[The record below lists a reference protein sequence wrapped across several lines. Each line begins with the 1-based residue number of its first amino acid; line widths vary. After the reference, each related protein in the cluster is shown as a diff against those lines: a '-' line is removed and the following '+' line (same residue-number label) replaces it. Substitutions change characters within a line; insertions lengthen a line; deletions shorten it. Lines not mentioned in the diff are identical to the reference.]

1 MHTIFENRIKKKLRA
16 LQFLNKY
23 LYKYRIRLV
32 LGLFFTIAAKVF
44 AVVAPSL
51 VGDSITEVNRY
62 LSDPSGDFTQTKS
75 ILLQNIALII
85 GAALLSGLFTFTM
98 RQTIINVSRF
108 IEFDLKNEI
117 FQHYQRLSLN
127 FYKNNRTGDLMN
139 RISEDVSKVRMYFGP
154 ALMYSINTVSLF
166 VIVISYMISV
176 APSLT
181 LYALAPLPLLSIAI
195 YQLSRSIHKRST
207 IVQEYLSK
215 LSTFAQE
222 MFSGIGVIKANAVEP
237 TANQKMGSLALGSM
251 SKNMRLVQV
260 QAWFFPLMILL
271 IGLSNILVIFIGG
284 RQFINGQIELGTLA
298 EFIIYINMLT
308 WPVATVGWV
317 TSIIQQAEAS
327 QKRIN
332 EFLGQEPEIVNP
344 ENGKGLESFSIEFEN
359 VSFAYDNGREEAV
372 KDVSFQI
379 ESGKTLAIL
388 GRTGCGKTTLLQL
401 ITRMYDVSSGVV
413 RVGGVD
419 VRELDLV
426 TLRNQIGT
434 VPQEAFLFSDTLEN
448 NIRFG
453 CAKAA
458 KSEIENVAKQAAVH
472 NNIMSFSKGYG
483 TIIGERGVSLSGG
496 QKQRVSI
503 ARALIKQPK
512 ILLFDDSFSAVDTQT
527 EEILLNN
534 LKSMSLQSTTVIVCH
549 RVSSAKNA
557 DFILVMDEGSIVQFG
572 THDELVN
579 EPGHYAELCEKQL

>member
-1 MHTIFENRIKKKLRA
+1 MHA
-16 LQFLNKY
+16 LQYLNKY
-23 LYKYRIRLV
+23 LYKYRIRII
-32 LGLFFTIAAKVF
+32 LGVVFTIAAKVF

-51 VGDSITEVNRY
+51 IGDSITTVNLY
-62 LSDPSGDFTQTKS
+62 LNDPTGDLSKTKN
-75 ILLQNIALII
+75 ILLENIALIV
-85 GAALLSGLFTFTM
+85 GAAILSGLFTFTM

-117 FQHYQRLSLN
+117 YQHYQKLSLN

-154 ALMYSINTVSLF
+154 ALMYSINTLSLF

-176 APSLT
+176 APMLT
-181 LYALAPLPLLSIAI
+181 LYALTPLPLLSLAI
-195 YQLSRSIHKRST
+195 YQLSKSIHKRST

-215 LSTFAQE
+215 LSAFTQE
-222 MFSGIGVIKANAVEP
+222 MFSGIGVIKANAIEP
-237 TANQKMGSLALGSM
+237 TSNKKMGNLAFESM
-251 SKNMRLVQV
+251 TKNMYLVQV

-271 IGLSNILVIFIGG
+271 IGLSNILVILIGG
-284 RQFINGQIELGTLA
+284 MQFINGQIELGTLA
-298 EFIIYINMLT
+298 EFIVYINMLT

-344 ENGKGLESFSIEFEN
+344 KGGKEIQSYSIEFEN
-359 VSFAYDNGREEAV
+359 VYFSYNNAREEAI
-372 KDVSFQI
+372 KNISFRL

-401 ITRMYDVSSGVV
+401 ITRMYDVNSGVV
-413 RVGGVD
+413 KVGGVD
-419 VRELDLV
+419 VRKLDLIK
-426 TLRNQIGT
+426 LRKNIGA

-453 CAKAA
+453 NAESTKNEVEFA
-458 KSEIENVAKQAAVH
+458 AKQAAIH
-472 NNIMSFSKGYG
+472 NSIINFSKGYQ
-483 TIIGERGVSLSGG
+483 TIVGERGVSLSGG
-496 QKQRVSI
+496 QKQRMSI
-503 ARALIKQPK
+503 ARALVKQPE
-512 ILLFDDSFSAVDTQT
+512 ILLFDDSFSAVDTKT
-527 EEILLNN
+527 EEIILGN
-534 LKSMSLQSTTVIVCH
+534 LKSIPFQSTTVVVCH

-557 DFILVMDEGSIVQFG
+557 DYILVMDEGSIVQNG
-572 THDELVN
+572 THEELVN
-579 EPGHYAELCEKQL
+579 TPGHYAELCRKQL

>member
-1 MHTIFENRIKKKLRA
+1 MRA

-62 LSDPSGDFTQTKS
+62 LSDPSGNLTQTKS

-215 LSTFAQE
+215 LSAFAQE

-344 ENGKGLESFSIEFEN
+344 ENGKELESFSIEFEN

-372 KDVSFQI
+372 KGVSFQI

-453 CAKAA
+453 CPKAA
-458 KSEIENVAKQAAVH
+458 KSEIENAAKQAAVH
-472 NNIMSFSKGYG
+472 NSIMSFSKGYG

-503 ARALIKQPK
+503 ARSLIKQPK

-527 EEILLNN
+527 EETLLNN
-534 LKSMSLQSTTVIVCH
+534 LKSMSFQSTTVIVCH

-557 DFILVMDEGSIVQFG
+557 DFILVMDEGSVVQFG
-572 THDELVN
+572 THESLVN
-579 EPGHYAELCEKQL
+579 EPGHYAELCKKQL

>member
-1 MHTIFENRIKKKLRA
+1 MRA
-16 LQFLNKY
+16 LQYLNKY
-23 LYKYRIRLV
+23 LYKYRIRII
-32 LGLFFTIAAKVF
+32 LGVVFTIAAKVF

-51 VGDSITEVNRY
+51 IGDSITTVNLY
-62 LSDPSGDFTQTKS
+62 LNDPTGDLSKTKN
-75 ILLQNIALII
+75 ILLENIALIV
-85 GAALLSGLFTFTM
+85 GAAILSGLFTFTM

-117 FQHYQRLSLN
+117 YQHYQKLSLN

-154 ALMYSINTVSLF
+154 ALMYSINTLSLF

-176 APSLT
+176 APTLT
-181 LYALAPLPLLSIAI
+181 LYALTPLPLLSLAI
-195 YQLSRSIHKRST
+195 YQLSKSIHKRST

-215 LSTFAQE
+215 LSAFTQE
-222 MFSGIGVIKANAVEP
+222 MFSGIGVIKANAIEP
-237 TANQKMGSLALGSM
+237 TSNKKMGTLAFESM
-251 SKNMRLVQV
+251 TKNMHLVQV

-271 IGLSNILVIFIGG
+271 IGLSNILVILIGG
-284 RQFINGQIELGTLA
+284 MQFINGQIELGTLA
-298 EFIIYINMLT
+298 EFIVYINMLT

-344 ENGKGLESFSIEFEN
+344 KGGKEIQSYSIEFEN
-359 VSFAYDNGREEAV
+359 VYFSYNNAREEAI
-372 KDVSFQI
+372 KNISFRL

-401 ITRMYDVSSGVV
+401 ITRMYDVNSGVV
-413 RVGGVD
+413 KVGGVD
-419 VRELDLV
+419 VRKLDLIK
-426 TLRNQIGT
+426 LRKNIGA

-453 CAKAA
+453 NAESTKNEVEFA
-458 KSEIENVAKQAAVH
+458 AKQAAIH
-472 NNIMSFSKGYG
+472 NSIINFSKGYQ
-483 TIIGERGVSLSGG
+483 TIVGERGVSLSGG
-496 QKQRVSI
+496 QKQRMSI
-503 ARALIKQPK
+503 ARALVKQPE
-512 ILLFDDSFSAVDTQT
+512 ILLFDDSFSAVDTKT
-527 EEILLNN
+527 EEIILGN
-534 LKSMSLQSTTVIVCH
+534 LKSMPFQSTTVVVCH

-557 DFILVMDEGSIVQFG
+557 DYILVMDEGSIVQNG
-572 THDELVN
+572 THEELVN
-579 EPGHYAELCEKQL
+579 TPGHYAELCRKQL

>member
-1 MHTIFENRIKKKLRA
+1 MRA
-16 LQFLNKY
+16 LQYLNKY
-23 LYKYRIRLV
+23 LYKYRIRII
-32 LGLFFTIAAKVF
+32 LGVVFTIAAKVF

-51 VGDSITEVNRY
+51 IGDSITTVNLY
-62 LSDPSGDFTQTKS
+62 LNDPTGDLSKTKN
-75 ILLQNIALII
+75 ILLENIALIV
-85 GAALLSGLFTFTM
+85 GAAILSGLFTFTM

-117 FQHYQRLSLN
+117 YQHYQKLSLN

-154 ALMYSINTVSLF
+154 ALMYSINTLSLF

-176 APSLT
+176 APTLT
-181 LYALAPLPLLSIAI
+181 LYALTPLPLLSLAI
-195 YQLSRSIHKRST
+195 YQLSKSIHKRST

-215 LSTFAQE
+215 LSAFTQE
-222 MFSGIGVIKANAVEP
+222 MFSGIGVIKANAIEP
-237 TANQKMGSLALGSM
+237 TSNKKMGTLAFESM
-251 SKNMRLVQV
+251 TKNMHLVQV

-271 IGLSNILVIFIGG
+271 IGLSNILVILIGG
-284 RQFINGQIELGTLA
+284 MQFINGQIELGTLA
-298 EFIIYINMLT
+298 EFIVYINMLT

-344 ENGKGLESFSIEFEN
+344 KGGKEIQSYSIEFEN
-359 VSFAYDNGREEAV
+359 VYFSYNNAREEAI
-372 KDVSFQI
+372 KNISFRL

-401 ITRMYDVSSGVV
+401 ITRMYDVNSGVV
-413 RVGGVD
+413 KVGGVD
-419 VRELDLV
+419 VRKLDLIK
-426 TLRNQIGT
+426 LRKNIGA

-453 CAKAA
+453 NAESTKNEVEFA
-458 KSEIENVAKQAAVH
+458 AKQAAIH
-472 NNIMSFSKGYG
+472 NSIINFSKGYQ
-483 TIIGERGVSLSGG
+483 TIVGERGVSLSGG
-496 QKQRVSI
+496 QKQRMSI
-503 ARALIKQPK
+503 ARALVKQPE
-512 ILLFDDSFSAVDTQT
+512 ILLFDDSFSAVDTKT
-527 EEILLNN
+527 EEIILSN
-534 LKSMSLQSTTVIVCH
+534 LKSMPFQSTTVVVCH

-557 DFILVMDEGSIVQFG
+557 DYILVMDEGSIVQNG
-572 THDELVN
+572 THEELVN
-579 EPGHYAELCEKQL
+579 TPGHYAELCRKQL

>member
-1 MHTIFENRIKKKLRA
+1 M
-16 LQFLNKY
+16 
-23 LYKYRIRLV
+23 
-32 LGLFFTIAAKVF
+32 LGIFFTIAAKIF

-62 LSDPSGDFTQTKS
+62 LSDPTADFEQTKR
-75 ILLQNIALII
+75 LLIQNIALIV

-117 FQHYQRLSLN
+117 YQHYQRLSLN

-154 ALMYSINTVSLF
+154 ALMYSINTLALF
-166 VIVISYMISV
+166 VIVISYMLSV
-176 APSLT
+176 APILT
-181 LYALAPLPLLSIAI
+181 LYALGPLPFLSIAI

-207 IVQEYLSK
+207 AVQEYLSK
-215 LSTFAQE
+215 LSAFTQE
-222 MFSGIGVIKANAVEP
+222 MFSGIGIIKANAIEP
-237 TANQKMGSLALGSM
+237 TANKKMGALSLGSL

-271 IGLSNILVIFIGG
+271 IGLSNVLVIFIGG
-284 RQFINGQIELGTLA
+284 RQFINGQIALGTLA

-317 TSIIQQAEAS
+317 TSIVQQAEAS

-332 EFLGQEPEIVNP
+332 EFLGQEPEIVCP
-344 ENGKGLESFSIEFEN
+344 KDGEKLRSFGIDFEKVSFS
-359 VSFAYDNGREEAV
+359 YDDGREEAL
-372 KDVSFQI
+372 KEVSFSLA
-379 ESGKTLAIL
+379 SGKTLAIF

-401 ITRMYDVSSGVV
+401 IARLYDVSSGVIK
-413 RVGGVD
+413 VGGVD
-419 VRELDLV
+419 VRKLNLID
-426 TLRNQIGT
+426 LRNHIGS
-434 VPQEAFLFSDTLEN
+434 VPQETFLFSDTLEN

-453 CAKAA
+453 NLEATKT
-458 KSEIENVAKQAAVH
+458 EIEQAAKQAAVH
-472 NNIMSFSKGYG
+472 NSILNFSKGYQ

-496 QKQRVSI
+496 QKQRMSI
-503 ARALIKQPK
+503 ARALVKQPQ
-512 ILLFDDSFSAVDTQT
+512 ILLLDDSFSAVDTQT
-527 EEILLNN
+527 EETILQH
-534 LKSMSLQSTTVIVCH
+534 LQKMPSHMTTIVVCH

-557 DFILVMDEGSIVQFG
+557 DYILVMDEGRVTQFG
-572 THDELVN
+572 THESLVN
-579 EPGHYAELCEKQL
+579 KTGYYAELCKKQR

>member
-1 MHTIFENRIKKKLRA
+1 M
-16 LQFLNKY
+16 
-23 LYKYRIRLV
+23 
-32 LGLFFTIAAKVF
+32 LGIFFTISAKIF

-62 LSDPSGDFTQTKS
+62 LSDPTADFEQTKR
-75 ILLQNIALII
+75 LLIQNIALIV

-117 FQHYQRLSLN
+117 YQHYQRLSLN

-154 ALMYSINTVSLF
+154 ALMYSINTLALF
-166 VIVISYMISV
+166 VIVISYMLSV
-176 APSLT
+176 APILT
-181 LYALAPLPLLSIAI
+181 LYALGPLPFLSIAI

-207 IVQEYLSK
+207 AVQEYLSK
-215 LSTFAQE
+215 LSAFTQE
-222 MFSGIGVIKANAVEP
+222 MFSGIGIIKANAIEP
-237 TANQKMGSLALGSM
+237 TANKKMGALSLGSL

-271 IGLSNILVIFIGG
+271 IGLSNVLVIFIGG
-284 RQFINGQIELGTLA
+284 RQFINGQIALGTLA

-317 TSIIQQAEAS
+317 TSIVQQAEAS

-332 EFLGQEPEIVNP
+332 EFLGQEPEIVCP
-344 ENGKGLESFSIEFEN
+344 KDGEKLRSFGIDFEKVSFS
-359 VSFAYDNGREEAV
+359 YDDGREEAL
-372 KDVSFQI
+372 KEVSFSLA
-379 ESGKTLAIL
+379 SGKTLAIF

-401 ITRMYDVSSGVV
+401 IARLYDVSSGVIK
-413 RVGGVD
+413 VGGVD
-419 VRELDLV
+419 VRKLNLID
-426 TLRNQIGT
+426 LRNHIGS
-434 VPQEAFLFSDTLEN
+434 VPQETFLFSDTLEN

-453 CAKAA
+453 NLEATKT
-458 KSEIENVAKQAAVH
+458 EIEQAAKQAAVH
-472 NNIMSFSKGYG
+472 NSILNFSKGYQ

-496 QKQRVSI
+496 QKQRMSI
-503 ARALIKQPK
+503 ARALVKQPQ
-512 ILLFDDSFSAVDTQT
+512 ILLLDDSFSAVDTQT
-527 EEILLNN
+527 EETILQH
-534 LKSMSLQSTTVIVCH
+534 LQKMPSHMTTIVVCH

-557 DFILVMDEGSIVQFG
+557 DYILVMDEGRVTQFG
-572 THDELVN
+572 THESLVN
-579 EPGHYAELCEKQL
+579 KTGYYAELCKKQR

>member
-1 MHTIFENRIKKKLRA
+1 MRA
-16 LQFLNKY
+16 LQYLNKY
-23 LYKYRIRLV
+23 LYKYRIRLL
-32 LGLFFTIAAKVF
+32 LGLFFTISAKIF
-44 AVVAPSL
+44 AVIAPSL
-51 VGDSITEVNRY
+51 VGDSITVVNRY
-62 LSDPSGDFTQTKS
+62 LTEPSENFNETKT
-75 ILLQNIALII
+75 ILLQNIAFIV
-85 GAALLSGLFTFTM
+85 GAAILSGLFTFTM

-117 FQHYQRLSLN
+117 YQHYQRLSLN

-166 VIVISYMISV
+166 MIVISYMISV
-176 APSLT
+176 APYLT
-181 LYALAPLPLLSIAI
+181 LYALAPLPFLSLAI
-195 YQLSRSIHKRST
+195 YQLSRLIHKRST

-215 LSTFAQE
+215 LSAFAQE
-222 MFSGIGVIKANAVEP
+222 MFSGIGVIKANAIEP
-237 TANQKMGSLALGSM
+237 TVNQKMGSLALRSM
-251 SKNMRLVQV
+251 SKNMNLVQV

-284 RQFINGQIELGTLA
+284 MQFINGQIELGTLA

-317 TSIIQQAEAS
+317 TSIVQQAEAS

-344 ENGKGLESFSIEFEN
+344 KKGKELKSFNIEFQN
-359 VSFAYDNGREEAV
+359 VSFSYDDAREEAI
-372 KDVSFQI
+372 KEVSFKL
-379 ESGKTLAIL
+379 ESGKTLAVL

-413 RVGGVD
+413 KVGGIN
-419 VRELDLV
+419 VRKLDLND
-426 TLRNQIGT
+426 LRNHIGA

-453 CAKAA
+453 KTETT
-458 KSEIENVAKQAAVH
+458 KSEVENAAKQAAVH
-472 NNIMSFSKGYG
+472 NTIMSFSKGYD

-496 QKQRVSI
+496 QKQRMSI
-503 ARALIKQPK
+503 ARAIIKQPE

-527 EEILLNN
+527 EEIILNN
-534 LKSMSLQSTTVIVCH
+534 LKSMSFQSTTILVCH

-557 DFILVMDEGSIVQFG
+557 DYIMVMDEGRIVQYG
-572 THDELVN
+572 KHEELVN
-579 EPGHYAELCEKQL
+579 APGHYAELYKKQL

>member
-1 MHTIFENRIKKKLRA
+1 MRA
-16 LQFLNKY
+16 LQYLNKY
-23 LYKYRIRLV
+23 LYKYRIRII
-32 LGLFFTIAAKVF
+32 LGVVFTIAAKVF

-51 VGDSITEVNRY
+51 IGDSITTVNLY
-62 LSDPSGDFTQTKS
+62 LNDPIGDLSKTKN
-75 ILLQNIALII
+75 ILLENIALIV
-85 GAALLSGLFTFTM
+85 GAAILSGLFTFTM

-117 FQHYQRLSLN
+117 YQHYQKLSLN

-154 ALMYSINTVSLF
+154 ALMYSINTLSLF

-176 APSLT
+176 APTLT
-181 LYALAPLPLLSIAI
+181 LYALTPLPLLSLAI
-195 YQLSRSIHKRST
+195 YQLSKSIHKRST

-215 LSTFAQE
+215 LSAFTQE
-222 MFSGIGVIKANAVEP
+222 MFSGIGVIKANAIEP
-237 TANQKMGSLALGSM
+237 TSNKKMGTLAFESM
-251 SKNMRLVQV
+251 TKNMYLVQV

-271 IGLSNILVIFIGG
+271 IGLSNILVILIGG
-284 RQFINGQIELGTLA
+284 MQFINGQIELGTLA
-298 EFIIYINMLT
+298 EFIVYINMLT

-344 ENGKGLESFSIEFEN
+344 KGGKEIQSYSIEFEN
-359 VSFAYDNGREEAV
+359 VYFSYNNAREEAI
-372 KDVSFQI
+372 KNISFRL

-401 ITRMYDVSSGVV
+401 ITRMYDVNSGVV
-413 RVGGVD
+413 KVGGVD
-419 VRELDLV
+419 VRKLDLIK
-426 TLRNQIGT
+426 LRKNIGA

-453 CAKAA
+453 NAESTKNEVEFA
-458 KSEIENVAKQAAVH
+458 AKQAAIH
-472 NNIMSFSKGYG
+472 NSIINFSKGYQ
-483 TIIGERGVSLSGG
+483 TIVGERGVSLSGG
-496 QKQRVSI
+496 QKQRMSI
-503 ARALIKQPK
+503 ARALVKQPE
-512 ILLFDDSFSAVDTQT
+512 ILLFDDSFSAVDTKT
-527 EEILLNN
+527 EEIILGN
-534 LKSMSLQSTTVIVCH
+534 LKSMPFQSTTVVVCH

-557 DFILVMDEGSIVQFG
+557 DYILVMDEGSIVQNG
-572 THDELVN
+572 THEELVN
-579 EPGHYAELCEKQL
+579 TPGHYAELCRKQL

>member
-1 MHTIFENRIKKKLRA
+1 MKA
-16 LQFLNKY
+16 LQYLNKY

-32 LGLFFTIAAKVF
+32 LGLFFTIAAKIF

-51 VGDSITEVNRY
+51 VGDSITAVNRY
-62 LSDPSGDFTQTKS
+62 LTDPSGDLTQTKS

-85 GAALLSGLFTFTM
+85 GAAILSGLFTFTM

-117 FQHYQRLSLN
+117 YQHYQRLSLN

-166 VIVISYMISV
+166 VIVISYMLSV
-176 APSLT
+176 APTLT
-181 LYALAPLPLLSIAI
+181 LYALAPLPLLSLAI

-207 IVQEYLSK
+207 IVQEYISK
-215 LSTFAQE
+215 LSAFAQE
-222 MFSGIGVIKANAVEP
+222 MFSGIGVIKANAIEP

-251 SKNMRLVQV
+251 SKNMHLVQV

-317 TSIIQQAEAS
+317 TSIVQQADAS

-344 ENGKGLESFSIEFEN
+344 IGGKDLQSYAIEFEN
-359 VSFAYDNGREEAV
+359 VSFSYDDDREEAV
-372 KDVSFQI
+372 KGVSFQL

-413 RVGGVD
+413 RVGGIN
-419 VRELDLV
+419 VRELDLNA
-426 TLRNQIGT
+426 LRNHIGA

-453 CAKAA
+453 NVKAT
-458 KSEIENVAKQAAVH
+458 KKEVENAAKQAAVH
-472 NNIMSFSKGYG
+472 NSIMNFSKGYK

-496 QKQRVSI
+496 QKQRMSI

-527 EEILLNN
+527 EETILSN
-534 LKSMSLQSTTVIVCH
+534 LKSMSFQSTTIVVCH

-557 DFILVMDEGSIVQFG
+557 DYILVMDEGRIVQYG
-572 THDELVN
+572 THEALVN
-579 EPGHYAELCEKQL
+579 APGHYAELCKKQL

>member
-1 MHTIFENRIKKKLRA
+1 M
-16 LQFLNKY
+16 
-23 LYKYRIRLV
+23 
-32 LGLFFTIAAKVF
+32 
-44 AVVAPSL
+44 

-62 LSDPSGDFTQTKS
+62 LSDPSANFEQTKS
-75 ILLQNIALII
+75 ILIQNIAIII

-117 FQHYQRLSLN
+117 YQHYQRLSIN

-154 ALMYSINTVSLF
+154 ALMYSINTVALF
-166 VIVISYMISV
+166 VIVISYMVSV
-176 APSLT
+176 APT
-181 LYALAPLPLLSIAI
+181 LSMYALAPLPFLSIAI

-215 LSTFAQE
+215 LSAFTQE
-222 MFSGIGVIKANAVEP
+222 MFSGIGIIKANAIEP
-237 TANQKMGSLALGSM
+237 TANNKMGALALGSM
-251 SKNMRLVQV
+251 SKNMHLVQV

-271 IGLSNILVIFIGG
+271 IGLSNVLVIYIGG
-284 RQFINGQIELGTLA
+284 SQFINEQIELGTLA

-317 TSIIQQAEAS
+317 TSIVQQAEAS

-332 EFLGQEPEIVNP
+332 EFLGQEPEIVSP
-344 ENGKGLESFSIEFEN
+344 KYGQKLQSYSITFEDVSFS
-359 VSFAYDNGREEAV
+359 YDGGREEALKEV
-372 KDVSFQI
+372 NFTL

-388 GRTGCGKTTLLQL
+388 GRTGCGKSTLLQL

-413 RVGGVD
+413 KIGGID
-419 VRELDLV
+419 VRKLNLND
-426 TLRNQIGT
+426 LRNHIGS
-434 VPQEAFLFSDTLEN
+434 VPQEAFLFSDSLEN

-453 CAKAA
+453 NAEATKD
-458 KSEIENVAKQAAVH
+458 EIENAAKQAAVH
-472 NNIMSFSKGYG
+472 NSILNFADGYQ
-483 TIIGERGVSLSGG
+483 TVIGERGVSLSGG
-496 QKQRVSI
+496 QKQRMSI
-503 ARALIKQPK
+503 ARALVKQPQ

-527 EEILLNN
+527 EETILQHLR
-534 LKSMSLQSTTVIVCH
+534 SMSFQSTTIVVCH

-557 DFILVMDEGSIVQFG
+557 DYILVMDQGRVTQFG
-572 THDELVN
+572 KHESLVKK
-579 EPGHYAELCEKQL
+579 PGYYSELCKKQLK

>member
-1 MHTIFENRIKKKLRA
+1 MRA
-16 LQFLNKY
+16 LQYLNKY
-23 LYKYRIRLV
+23 LYKYRTRLV
-32 LGLFFTIAAKVF
+32 LGLVFTISAKVF

-51 VGDSITEVNRY
+51 VGDSITVVSRY
-62 LSDPSGDFTQTKS
+62 LVVADGDLKETKN
-75 ILLQNIALII
+75 ILLQNIALIV
-85 GAALLSGLFTFTM
+85 GAAILSGLFTFIM

-117 FQHYQRLSLN
+117 YQHYQRLSLN

-154 ALMYSINTVSLF
+154 ALMYSINTASLF

-176 APSLT
+176 APTLT
-181 LYALAPLPLLSIAI
+181 LYALAPLPLLSLAI
-195 YQLSRSIHKRST
+195 YQLSRSIHRRST
-207 IVQEYLSK
+207 IVQQYLSK
-215 LSTFAQE
+215 LSAFSQE
-222 MFSGIGVIKANAVEP
+222 MFSGIGVIKANAIEP
-237 TANQKMGSLALGSM
+237 TANKKMGSLALESM
-251 SKNMRLVQV
+251 SKNMHLVQV

-284 RQFINGQIELGTLA
+284 RQFIIGQIELGTLA

-317 TSIIQQAEAS
+317 TSIVQQAEAS

-332 EFLGQEPEIVNP
+332 EFLGQEPEIVNLKV
-344 ENGKGLESFSIEFEN
+344 GKKLQSYSIEFDN
-359 VSFAYDNGREEAV
+359 VSFSYDNSREEALN
-372 KDVSFQI
+372 KVSFQL
-379 ESGKTLAIL
+379 EAGKTLAIL

-401 ITRMYDVSSGVV
+401 ITRMYDVSSGAVK
-413 RVGGVD
+413 VGDID
-419 VRELDLV
+419 VRELDLKI
-426 TLRNQIGT
+426 LRGHIGV

-453 CAKAA
+453 KSDTTKA
-458 KSEIENVAKQAAVH
+458 EVENAAKQAAVH
-472 NNIMSFSKGYG
+472 NSIMNFSKGYQ

-496 QKQRVSI
+496 QKQRMSI
-503 ARALIKQPK
+503 ARALIKRPE

-527 EEILLNN
+527 EEIILSN
-534 LKSMSLQSTTVIVCH
+534 LKSMSFQSTKIVVCH

-557 DFILVMDEGSIVQFG
+557 DFIMVMDDGCIIQYG
-572 THDELVN
+572 THDSLVN
-579 EPGHYAELCEKQL
+579 APGHYADLCKKQL

>member
-1 MHTIFENRIKKKLRA
+1 M
-16 LQFLNKY
+16 
-23 LYKYRIRLV
+23 
-32 LGLFFTIAAKVF
+32 LGIFFTISAKIF

-62 LSDPSGDFTQTKS
+62 LSDPTADFEQTKR
-75 ILLQNIALII
+75 LLIQNIALIV

-117 FQHYQRLSLN
+117 YQHYQRLSLN

-154 ALMYSINTVSLF
+154 ALMYSINTLALF
-166 VIVISYMISV
+166 VIVISYMLSV
-176 APSLT
+176 APILT
-181 LYALAPLPLLSIAI
+181 LYALGPLPFLSIAI

-207 IVQEYLSK
+207 AVQEYLSK
-215 LSTFAQE
+215 LSAFTQE
-222 MFSGIGVIKANAVEP
+222 MFSGIGIIKANAIEP
-237 TANQKMGSLALGSM
+237 TANKKMGALSLGSL

-271 IGLSNILVIFIGG
+271 IGLSNVLVIFIGG
-284 RQFINGQIELGTLA
+284 RQFINGQIALGTLA

-317 TSIIQQAEAS
+317 TSIVQQAEAS

-332 EFLGQEPEIVNP
+332 EFLGQEPEIVCP
-344 ENGKGLESFSIEFEN
+344 KDGEKLRSFGIDFEKVSFS
-359 VSFAYDNGREEAV
+359 YDDGREEAL
-372 KDVSFQI
+372 KEVSFSLA
-379 ESGKTLAIL
+379 SGKTLAIF

-401 ITRMYDVSSGVV
+401 IARLYDVSSGVIK
-413 RVGGVD
+413 VGGVD
-419 VRELDLV
+419 VRKLNLID
-426 TLRNQIGT
+426 LRNHIGS

-453 CAKAA
+453 NLEATKT
-458 KSEIENVAKQAAVH
+458 EIEQAAKQAAVH
-472 NNIMSFSKGYG
+472 NSILNFSKGYQ

-496 QKQRVSI
+496 QKQRMSI
-503 ARALIKQPK
+503 ARALVKQPQ
-512 ILLFDDSFSAVDTQT
+512 ILLLDDSFSAVDTQT
-527 EEILLNN
+527 EETILQH
-534 LKSMSLQSTTVIVCH
+534 LQKMPSHMTTIVVCH

-557 DFILVMDEGSIVQFG
+557 DYILVMDEGRVTQFG
-572 THDELVN
+572 THESLVN
-579 EPGHYAELCEKQL
+579 KTGYYAELCKKQR

>member
-1 MHTIFENRIKKKLRA
+1 MRA
-16 LQFLNKY
+16 LQYLNKY
-23 LYKYRIRLV
+23 LYKYRIRII
-32 LGLFFTIAAKVF
+32 LGVVFTIAAKVF

-51 VGDSITEVNRY
+51 IGDSITTVNLY
-62 LSDPSGDFTQTKS
+62 LNDPTGDLSITKN
-75 ILLQNIALII
+75 ILLENIALIV
-85 GAALLSGLFTFTM
+85 GAAILSGLFTFTM

-117 FQHYQRLSLN
+117 YQHYQKLSLN

-154 ALMYSINTVSLF
+154 ALMYSINTLSLF

-176 APSLT
+176 APTLT
-181 LYALAPLPLLSIAI
+181 LYALTPLPLLSLAI
-195 YQLSRSIHKRST
+195 YQLSKSIHKRST

-215 LSTFAQE
+215 LSAFTQE
-222 MFSGIGVIKANAVEP
+222 MFSGIGVIKANAIEP
-237 TANQKMGSLALGSM
+237 TSNKKMGTLAFESM
-251 SKNMRLVQV
+251 TKNMYLVQV

-271 IGLSNILVIFIGG
+271 IGLSNILVILIGG
-284 RQFINGQIELGTLA
+284 MQFINGQIELGTLA
-298 EFIIYINMLT
+298 EFIVYINMLT

-344 ENGKGLESFSIEFEN
+344 KGGKEIQSYSIEFEN
-359 VSFAYDNGREEAV
+359 VYFSYNNAREEAI
-372 KDVSFQI
+372 KNISFRL

-401 ITRMYDVSSGVV
+401 ITRMYDVNSGVV
-413 RVGGVD
+413 KVGGVD
-419 VRELDLV
+419 VRKLDLIK
-426 TLRNQIGT
+426 LRKNIGA

-453 CAKAA
+453 NAESTKNEVEFA
-458 KSEIENVAKQAAVH
+458 AKQAAIH
-472 NNIMSFSKGYG
+472 NSIINFSKGYQ
-483 TIIGERGVSLSGG
+483 TIVGERGVSLSGG
-496 QKQRVSI
+496 QKQRMSI
-503 ARALIKQPK
+503 ARALVKQPE
-512 ILLFDDSFSAVDTQT
+512 ILLFDDSFSAVDTKT
-527 EEILLNN
+527 EEIILGN
-534 LKSMSLQSTTVIVCH
+534 LKSMPFQSTTVVVCH

-557 DFILVMDEGSIVQFG
+557 DYILVMDEGSIVQNG
-572 THDELVN
+572 THEELVN
-579 EPGHYAELCEKQL
+579 TPGHYAELCRKQL

>member
-1 MHTIFENRIKKKLRA
+1 LRA
-16 LQFLNKY
+16 LQYLNKY
-23 LYKYRIRLV
+23 LYKYRIRII
-32 LGLFFTIAAKVF
+32 LGVVFTIAAKVF

-51 VGDSITEVNRY
+51 IGDSITTVNLY
-62 LSDPSGDFTQTKS
+62 LNDPTGDLSKTKN
-75 ILLQNIALII
+75 ILLENIALIV
-85 GAALLSGLFTFTM
+85 GAAILSGLFTFTM

-117 FQHYQRLSLN
+117 YQHYQKLSLN

-154 ALMYSINTVSLF
+154 ALMYSINTLSLF

-176 APSLT
+176 APMLT
-181 LYALAPLPLLSIAI
+181 LYALTPLPLLSLAI
-195 YQLSRSIHKRST
+195 YQLSKSIHKRST

-215 LSTFAQE
+215 LSAFTQE
-222 MFSGIGVIKANAVEP
+222 MFSGIGVIKANAIEP
-237 TANQKMGSLALGSM
+237 TSNKKMGTLAFESM
-251 SKNMRLVQV
+251 TKNMHLVQV

-271 IGLSNILVIFIGG
+271 IGLSNILVILIGG
-284 RQFINGQIELGTLA
+284 MQFINGQIELGTLA
-298 EFIIYINMLT
+298 EFIVYINMLT

-344 ENGKGLESFSIEFEN
+344 KGGKEIQSHSIEFEN
-359 VSFAYDNGREEAV
+359 VYFSYNNAREEAI
-372 KDVSFQI
+372 KNISFRL

-401 ITRMYDVSSGVV
+401 ITRMYDVNSGVV
-413 RVGGVD
+413 KVGGVD
-419 VRELDLV
+419 VRKLDLIK
-426 TLRNQIGT
+426 LRKNIGA

-453 CAKAA
+453 NAESTKNEVEFA
-458 KSEIENVAKQAAVH
+458 AKQAAIH
-472 NNIMSFSKGYG
+472 NSIINFSKGYQ
-483 TIIGERGVSLSGG
+483 TIVGERGVSLSGG
-496 QKQRVSI
+496 QKQRMSI
-503 ARALIKQPK
+503 ARALVKQPE
-512 ILLFDDSFSAVDTQT
+512 ILLFDDSFSAVDTKT
-527 EEILLNN
+527 EEIILGN
-534 LKSMSLQSTTVIVCH
+534 LKSMPFQSTTVVVCH

-557 DFILVMDEGSIVQFG
+557 DYILVMDEGSIVQNG
-572 THDELVN
+572 THEELVN
-579 EPGHYAELCEKQL
+579 TPGHYAELCRKQL

>member
-1 MHTIFENRIKKKLRA
+1 M
-16 LQFLNKY
+16 
-23 LYKYRIRLV
+23 
-32 LGLFFTIAAKVF
+32 LGIFFTIAAKIF

-62 LSDPSGDFTQTKS
+62 LSDPTADFEQTKR
-75 ILLQNIALII
+75 LLIQNIALIV

-117 FQHYQRLSLN
+117 YQHYQRLSLN

-154 ALMYSINTVSLF
+154 ALMYSINTLALF
-166 VIVISYMISV
+166 VIVISYMLSV
-176 APSLT
+176 APILT
-181 LYALAPLPLLSIAI
+181 LYALGPLPFLSIAI

-207 IVQEYLSK
+207 AVQEYLSK
-215 LSTFAQE
+215 LSAFTQE
-222 MFSGIGVIKANAVEP
+222 MFSGIGIIKANAIEP
-237 TANQKMGSLALGSM
+237 TANEKMGALSLGSL

-271 IGLSNILVIFIGG
+271 IGLSNVLVIFIGG
-284 RQFINGQIELGTLA
+284 RQFINGQIAMGTLA

-317 TSIIQQAEAS
+317 TSIVQQAEAS

-332 EFLGQEPEIVNP
+332 EFLGQEPEIVCP
-344 ENGKGLESFSIEFEN
+344 KDGEKLRSFGIDFEKVSFS
-359 VSFAYDNGREEAV
+359 YDDGREEAL
-372 KDVSFQI
+372 KEVSFSLA
-379 ESGKTLAIL
+379 SGKTLAIF

-401 ITRMYDVSSGVV
+401 IARLYDVSSGVIK
-413 RVGGVD
+413 VGGVD
-419 VRELDLV
+419 VRKLNLID
-426 TLRNQIGT
+426 LRNHIGS

-453 CAKAA
+453 NSEATKT
-458 KSEIENVAKQAAVH
+458 EIEQAAKQAAVH
-472 NNIMSFSKGYG
+472 NSILNFSKGYQ

-496 QKQRVSI
+496 QKQRMSI
-503 ARALIKQPK
+503 ARALVKQPQ
-512 ILLFDDSFSAVDTQT
+512 ILLLDDSFSAVDTQT
-527 EEILLNN
+527 EETILQH
-534 LKSMSLQSTTVIVCH
+534 LQKMPSHMTTIVVCH

-557 DFILVMDEGSIVQFG
+557 DYILVMDKGRVTQFG
-572 THDELVN
+572 THESLVN
-579 EPGHYAELCEKQL
+579 KTGYYADLCKKQR

>member
-1 MHTIFENRIKKKLRA
+1 M
-16 LQFLNKY
+16 
-23 LYKYRIRLV
+23 
-32 LGLFFTIAAKVF
+32 LGIFFTISAKIF

-62 LSDPSGDFTQTKS
+62 LSDPTADFEQTKR
-75 ILLQNIALII
+75 LLIQNIALIV

-117 FQHYQRLSLN
+117 YQHYQRLSLN

-154 ALMYSINTVSLF
+154 ALMYSINTLALF
-166 VIVISYMISV
+166 VIVISYMLSV
-176 APSLT
+176 APILT
-181 LYALAPLPLLSIAI
+181 LYALGPLPFLSIAI

-207 IVQEYLSK
+207 AVQEYLSK
-215 LSTFAQE
+215 LSAFTQE
-222 MFSGIGVIKANAVEP
+222 MFSGIGIIKANAIEP
-237 TANQKMGSLALGSM
+237 TANKKMGALSLGSL

-271 IGLSNILVIFIGG
+271 IGLSNVLVIFIGG
-284 RQFINGQIELGTLA
+284 RQFINGQIAMGTLA

-317 TSIIQQAEAS
+317 TSIVQQAEAS

-332 EFLGQEPEIVNP
+332 EFLGQEPEIVCP
-344 ENGKGLESFSIEFEN
+344 KDGEKLRSFGIDFEKVSFS
-359 VSFAYDNGREEAV
+359 YDDGREEAL
-372 KDVSFQI
+372 KEVSFSLA
-379 ESGKTLAIL
+379 SGKTLAIF

-401 ITRMYDVSSGVV
+401 IARLYDVSSGVIK
-413 RVGGVD
+413 VGGVD
-419 VRELDLV
+419 VRKLNLID
-426 TLRNQIGT
+426 LRNHIGS
-434 VPQEAFLFSDTLEN
+434 VPQETFLFSDTLEN

-453 CAKAA
+453 NLEATKT
-458 KSEIENVAKQAAVH
+458 EIEQAAKQAAVH
-472 NNIMSFSKGYG
+472 NSILNFSKGYQ

-496 QKQRVSI
+496 QKQRMSI
-503 ARALIKQPK
+503 ARALVKQPQ
-512 ILLFDDSFSAVDTQT
+512 ILLLDDSFSAVDTQT
-527 EEILLNN
+527 EETILQH
-534 LKSMSLQSTTVIVCH
+534 LQKMPSHMTTIVVCH

-557 DFILVMDEGSIVQFG
+557 DYILVMDEGRVTQFG
-572 THDELVN
+572 THESLVN
-579 EPGHYAELCEKQL
+579 KTGYYAELCKKQR

>member
-1 MHTIFENRIKKKLRA
+1 MRA
-16 LQFLNKY
+16 LQYLNKY
-23 LYKYRIRLV
+23 LYKYRTRLV
-32 LGLFFTIAAKVF
+32 LGFVFTITAKVF

-51 VGDSITEVNRY
+51 VGDSITVVNRY
-62 LSDPSGDFTQTKS
+62 LTQPTGDLTETKN
-75 ILLQNIALII
+75 ILLQNIALIV
-85 GAALLSGLFTFTM
+85 GAAILSGLFTFTM

-117 FQHYQRLSLN
+117 YQHYQRLSLN

-166 VIVISYMISV
+166 VIVIFYMISV
-176 APSLT
+176 APTLT
-181 LYALAPLPLLSIAI
+181 LYALAPLPLLSLAI

-215 LSTFAQE
+215 LSAFAQE
-222 MFSGIGVIKANAVEP
+222 MFSGIGVIKANAIET
-237 TANQKMGSLALGSM
+237 TANQKMGTLALGSM
-251 SKNMRLVQV
+251 SKNMHLVQV

-317 TSIIQQAEAS
+317 TSIVQQAEVS

-344 ENGKGLESFSIEFEN
+344 KGGKELQSYSIEFEN
-359 VSFAYDNGREEAV
+359 VSFSYDDAREEAV
-372 KDVSFQI
+372 KEVSFQL
-379 ESGKTLAIL
+379 EPGKTLAIL

-401 ITRMYDVSSGVV
+401 ITRMYDVSSGAV
-413 RVGGVD
+413 RVGGID
-419 VRELDLV
+419 VRELDLKL
-426 TLRNQIGT
+426 LRDHIGA

-453 CAKAA
+453 KAETT
-458 KSEIENVAKQAAVH
+458 KTEVENAAKQAAVH
-472 NNIMSFSKGYG
+472 NSIMNFSKGYQ
-483 TIIGERGVSLSGG
+483 TVIGERGVSLSGG
-496 QKQRVSI
+496 QKQRMSI
-503 ARALIKQPK
+503 ARALIKQPE

-527 EEILLNN
+527 EETILSN
-534 LKSMSLQSTTVIVCH
+534 LKSMSFQSTTIVVCH

-557 DFILVMDEGSIVQFG
+557 DYILVMDEGRIVQYG
-572 THDELVN
+572 THEALVN
-579 EPGHYAELCEKQL
+579 APGHYAELCKKQL

>member
-1 MHTIFENRIKKKLRA
+1 LRA
-16 LQFLNKY
+16 LQYLNKY
-23 LYKYRIRLV
+23 LYKYRTRLV
-32 LGLFFTIAAKVF
+32 LGFVFTITAKVF

-51 VGDSITEVNRY
+51 VGDSITVVNRY
-62 LSDPSGDFTQTKS
+62 LTQPTGDLTETKN
-75 ILLQNIALII
+75 ILLQNIALIV
-85 GAALLSGLFTFTM
+85 GAAILSGLFTFTM

-117 FQHYQRLSLN
+117 YQHYQRLSLN

-176 APSLT
+176 APTLT
-181 LYALAPLPLLSIAI
+181 LYALAPLPLLSLAI

-215 LSTFAQE
+215 LSAFAQE
-222 MFSGIGVIKANAVEP
+222 MFSGIGVIKANAIET
-237 TANQKMGSLALGSM
+237 TANQKMGTLALGSM
-251 SKNMRLVQV
+251 SKNMHLVQV

-317 TSIIQQAEAS
+317 TSIVQQAEVS

-344 ENGKGLESFSIEFEN
+344 KGGKELQSYSIEFEN
-359 VSFAYDNGREEAV
+359 VSFSYDDAREEAV
-372 KDVSFQI
+372 KEVSFQL
-379 ESGKTLAIL
+379 EPGKTLAIL

-401 ITRMYDVSSGVV
+401 ITRMYDVSSGAV
-413 RVGGVD
+413 RVGGID
-419 VRELDLV
+419 VRELDLKL
-426 TLRNQIGT
+426 LRDHIGS

-453 CAKAA
+453 KAETT
-458 KSEIENVAKQAAVH
+458 KTEVENAAKQAAVH
-472 NNIMSFSKGYG
+472 NSIMNFSKGYQ
-483 TIIGERGVSLSGG
+483 TVIGERGVSLSGG
-496 QKQRVSI
+496 QKQRMSI
-503 ARALIKQPK
+503 ARALIKQPE

-527 EEILLNN
+527 EETILSN
-534 LKSMSLQSTTVIVCH
+534 LKSMSFQSTTIVVCH

-557 DFILVMDEGSIVQFG
+557 DYILVMDEGRIVQYG
-572 THDELVN
+572 THEALVN
-579 EPGHYAELCEKQL
+579 APGHYAELCKKQL